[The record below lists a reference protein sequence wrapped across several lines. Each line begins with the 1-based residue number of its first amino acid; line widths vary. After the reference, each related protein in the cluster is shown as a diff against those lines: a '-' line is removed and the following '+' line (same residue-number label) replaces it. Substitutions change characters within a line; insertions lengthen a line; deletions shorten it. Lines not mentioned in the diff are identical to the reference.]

1 MIGLIDREVTEMRD
15 HQIEIINVNAAQ
27 KMSLNDK
34 GAIEFS
40 RDAYFDMIPDE
51 PVNREAFAYRDQIR
65 ETYSYNRY
73 TGTIPAQR
81 VKLEEVTA
89 SPNIEKTHKNRL
101 QSRAKT
107 RLQSAVDSVK
117 YRQKNTQLS
126 KTPLM
131 AARYFIR

>member
-1 MIGLIDREVTEMRD
+1 
-15 HQIEIINVNAAQ
+15 
-27 KMSLNDK
+27 MSLNDK
-34 GAIEFS
+34 SANQYS
-40 RDAYFDMIPDE
+40 SDAYFDMIPDE

-81 VKLEEVTA
+81 VKLEEGAA
-89 SPNIEKTHKNRL
+89 SPSLAQAKEKNRIAG
-101 QSRAKT
+101 RAKT

-131 AARYFIR
+131 AQRYFIR